1 MHNKNGKVALWGNQ
15 YIFNMA
21 HTLND
26 YLREVET
33 LFKEERFIFD
43 PKELYEPIDYT
54 LRLGGKRIRPTLLL
68 AANALFGGREEEVRG
83 AALGIE
89 TFHNFTLLH
98 DDLMDRSP
106 LRRGQPTV
114 YTKWGDNTAVLSGD
128 TMFALAWRYFL
139 RQPTPRLREIL
150 NCFNETAIEVC
161 EGQQKDMNFEKR
173 AIGDVS
179 LEEYMD
185 MIRQKTAV
193 LLAGALKIGAL
204 YAGAPDGE
212 IEKLYAFGLHLGL
225 AFQLQD
231 DLLDGYGDTAV
242 FGKKTGQDIRDLKKN
257 YLVLRALQLSSRQ
270 QADELTRLFGDAA
283 LDEDERVVR
292 VMALYDAIGLKPS
305 VEEAIGEE
313 FRAAGECLGRIDADE
328 TLKAPLRELT
338 ATLVGRKK

>member
-1 MHNKNGKVALWGNQ
+1 MDLKQ
-15 YIFNMA
+15 Y
-21 HTLND
+21 LK
-26 YLREVET
+26 EVESI
-33 LFKEERFIFD
+33 FAEEQFLAE

-68 AANALFGGREEEVRG
+68 AATALFGGKTADAHG

-114 YTKWGDNTAVLSGD
+114 YTKWGDNTAILSGD
-128 TMFALAWRYFL
+128 TMYALAWRYFL
-139 RQPTPRLREIL
+139 RQPSPRLHEIL
-150 NCFNETAIEVC
+150 QCFNETAIEVC
-161 EGQQKDMNFEKR
+161 EGQQKDMNLEKYPVENVK
-173 AIGDVS
+173 ID
-179 LEEYMD
+179 EYMD

-212 IEKLYAFGLHLGL
+212 IEKLYEFGIHLGL

-257 YLVLRALQLSSRQ
+257 YLVLRAFQMCDKQ
-270 QADELTRLFGDAA
+270 QGDKLGELFDNSDI
-283 LDEDERVVR
+283 DEDERVER
-292 VMALYDAIGLKPS
+292 VMAIYDAICLKPE
-305 VEEAIGEE
+305 VDKAIAAE
-313 FRAAGECLGRIDADE
+313 FDKAKACLDKIIADE
-328 TLKAPLRELT
+328 TLKTPLREMLE
-338 ATLVGRKK
+338 TLNGRKK

>member
-1 MHNKNGKVALWGNQ
+1 MDLKQ
-15 YIFNMA
+15 Y
-21 HTLND
+21 LK
-26 YLREVET
+26 EVES
-33 LFKEERFIFD
+33 IFAAEQFLAE

-68 AANALFGGREEEVRG
+68 AATALFGGKTADAHG
-83 AALGIE
+83 AVLGIE

-114 YTKWGDNTAVLSGD
+114 YTKWGDNTAILSGD
-128 TMFALAWRYFL
+128 TMYALAWRYFL
-139 RQPTPRLREIL
+139 RQPSPRLHEIL
-150 NCFNETAIEVC
+150 QCFNETAIEVC
-161 EGQQKDMNFEKR
+161 EGQQKDMNLEKYPVENVK
-173 AIGDVS
+173 ID
-179 LEEYMD
+179 EYMD

-212 IEKLYAFGLHLGL
+212 IEKLYEFGIHLGL

-257 YLVLRALQLSSRQ
+257 YLVLRAFQMCDKQ
-270 QADELTRLFGDAA
+270 QGDKLVELFDNLDI
-283 LDEDERVVR
+283 DEDERVER
-292 VMALYDAIGLKPS
+292 VMAIYDAICLKPE
-305 VEEAIGEE
+305 VDKAIAAE
-313 FRAAGECLGRIDADE
+313 FDKAKACLDKINADE
-328 TLKAPLRELT
+328 TLKTPLREMLE
-338 ATLVGRKK
+338 TLNGRKK